1 MLVLLELQLPSSMSS
16 YSQLLLLLLL
26 LLQAMAEVVLLSL
39 LQHLNPHPLLVL
51 VLRVLSLLLPPRL
64 PLQLPAF
71 FLRLQLLQ
79 QQQEKAKAQPRQ
91 CLRSNS

>member
-1 MLVLLELQLPSSMSS
+1 VLVLLELQLPSWMSS
-16 YSQLLLLLLL
+16 YSQLL

-39 LQHLNPHPLLVL
+39 LQHLHRHPLLVL

-79 QQQEKAKAQPRQ
+79 QQQEKATRDQQ
-91 CLRSNS
+91 ILLIMWSLR

>member
-1 MLVLLELQLPSSMSS
+1 VLVLLELQLPSSMSS
-16 YSQLLLLLLL
+16 YSQLLLLL
-26 LLQAMAEVVLLSL
+26 QAMAEVVLLSL
-39 LQHLNPHPLLVL
+39 LQHLHLHPLLVV
-51 VLRVLSLLLPPRL
+51 VLRVPSLLLPPRL

-91 CLRSNS
+91 CLRNNS

>member
-1 MLVLLELQLPSSMSS
+1 VLVLLELQLPSSMSS
-16 YSQLLLLLLL
+16 YSQLLSL

-39 LQHLNPHPLLVL
+39 LQHLHLHPLLVL
-51 VLRVLSLLLPPRL
+51 VLRVPSLLLPPSL

-91 CLRSNS
+91 YLRNNS